1 MDDKILEAALGPK
14 PLDVSEVINELMTSI
29 VNRSSTLELAL
40 SQDKVLIVGSEASQ
54 IKREVIVLRKLLNT
68 LVS

>member
-14 PLDVSEVINELMTSI
+14 PLEVSEVINELMTSI

-40 SQDKVLIVGSEASQ
+40 SQDKVLIVGAEASQ

-68 LVS
+68 LVP

>member
-14 PLDVSEVINELMTSI
+14 PLDVSEVITELMTSI

-40 SQDKVLIVGSEASQ
+40 SQDKVLIVGYEASQ

>member
-1 MDDKILEAALGPK
+1 MDDKILEAALGVK

-29 VNRSSTLELAL
+29 VNRSSNLDLAL

-54 IKREVIVLRKLLNT
+54 IKREVIVLRKLLKT
-68 LVS
+68 LLP

>member
-54 IKREVIVLRKLLNT
+54 IKREVIVLRKLLNI

>member
-14 PLDVSEVINELMTSI
+14 PLEVSEVINELMTSI

>member
-1 MDDKILEAALGPK
+1 MDEKILEAALGPK
-14 PLDVSEVINELMTSI
+14 PLEVSEVVNELMTSI
-29 VNRSSTLELAL
+29 INRSSTLELAL
-40 SQDKVLIVGSEASQ
+40 SQDKVLVVGYEASQ